1 MERVVPP
8 LGVSRHH
15 SLHFVAVAA
24 RRRPTW
30 QASDVPWRRAGTFA
44 ACFAFGALA
53 ELFKARGSWAFD
65 LRSELGNLSAPWLVL
80 PLLPALRSRSVL
92 RGAATG
98 LAATLCALAGFYVME
113 TLLFLPAFEEQGG
126 LLARL
131 VWVFRGGLIW
141 FALGLISGPV
151 MGALG
156 SVLGRRRSWVAPVV
170 GALLVGEPLVLSIF
184 GDRRIPLPPPLYLD
198 WHFEWTVVH
207 LLEVALGAALIVAFL
222 ARRPWR
228 PAPAA

>member
-1 MERVVPP
+1 M
-8 LGVSRHH
+8 
-15 SLHFVAVAA
+15 
-24 RRRPTW
+24 
-30 QASDVPWRRAGTFA
+30 PWRRTATFA

-80 PLLPALRSRSVL
+80 ALLPALRSRSVL

-141 FALGLISGPV
+141 FVLGLASGPV

-156 SVLGRRRSWVAPVV
+156 SVLGRRRAWVAPVV
-170 GALLVGEPLVLSIF
+170 GILLLGEPLVLSVF
-184 GDRRIPLPPPLYLD
+184 GGRRIPLPPPLYLS
-198 WHFEWTVVH
+198 WNFAWTTVYV
-207 LLEVALGAALIVAFL
+207 LEVALGAVIIGAFL

-228 PAPAA
+228 PDRSA